1 MKNDNWKANGDKRK
15 GIIKCEKKENRIEWE
30 KIRERERSSTIY
42 WMNH

>member
-15 GIIKCEKKENRIEWE
+15 GIIKCEKKKIELSE
-30 KIRERERSSTIY
+30 KKSERERSSTIY